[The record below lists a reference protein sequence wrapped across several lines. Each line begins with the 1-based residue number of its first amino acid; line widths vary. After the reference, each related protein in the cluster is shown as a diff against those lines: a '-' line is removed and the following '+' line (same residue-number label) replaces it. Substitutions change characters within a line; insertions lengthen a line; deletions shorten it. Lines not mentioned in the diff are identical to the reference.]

1 MRRKGSGSFYL
12 SFLQYCS
19 YFPPIHPAYFGQIC
33 ASLSSLLPLHWKLY
47 IQQFHVLDVFHL
59 FEWLPYLE
67 QPQKKAS
74 QVLSDL
80 TVQVRVGAR
89 MTWTVLALG
98 VFLVMEQTPI
108 FGLRVS
114 EPDYLVSLR
123 PLIASSKGSVALF
136 NITRLTHQ
144 LMELGMFP
152 IGVISV
158 VSFFV
163 EMFSWWQ
170 PVPIRKGDS
179 DLRQAGK
186 AGTLSQGQ
194 INSQHLQYLLFL
206 AFHWCMC
213 KPHLWRSSRS
223 GSWHAF

>member
-1 MRRKGSGSFYL
+1 MRRKGNGFFYL
-12 SFLQYCS
+12 SFLQYWS
-19 YFPPIHPAYFGQIC
+19 NFPPIHPAYFGQIC
-33 ASLSSLLPLHWKLY
+33 LSLSSLLPLHWKFY
-47 IQQFHVLDVFHL
+47 VQQFRVLDVFHL
-59 FEWLPYLE
+59 FEWFPYLE

-74 QVLSDL
+74 QVLAAL

-114 EPDYLVSLR
+114 EPDYLVWLR

-136 NITRLTHQ
+136 NITLRLTHQ

-163 EMFSWWQ
+163 DMFSWRE

-179 DLRQAGK
+179 DLRQTAK

-194 INSQHLQYLLFL
+194 INSQHFRYLLFL

-213 KPHLWRSSRS
+213 RPHLWRSSRS
-223 GSWHAF
+223 GS

>member
-1 MRRKGSGSFYL
+1 
-12 SFLQYCS
+12 
-19 YFPPIHPAYFGQIC
+19 
-33 ASLSSLLPLHWKLY
+33 
-47 IQQFHVLDVFHL
+47 VL
-59 FEWLPYLE
+59 
-67 QPQKKAS
+67 AA
-74 QVLSDL
+74 L

-108 FGLRVS
+108 FSLRVS
-114 EPDYLVSLR
+114 EPDYLVWLR

-136 NITRLTHQ
+136 NITLRLTHQ

-158 VSFFV
+158 VSFSV
-163 EMFSWWQ
+163 EMFSWWE
-170 PVPIRKGDS
+170 PLPIRKGDS
-179 DLRQAGK
+179 DLRQTAK

-194 INSQHLQYLLFL
+194 INSQHLRYLLFL

-213 KPHLWRSSRS
+213 RPQLWRSSRS
-223 GSWHAF
+223 GS